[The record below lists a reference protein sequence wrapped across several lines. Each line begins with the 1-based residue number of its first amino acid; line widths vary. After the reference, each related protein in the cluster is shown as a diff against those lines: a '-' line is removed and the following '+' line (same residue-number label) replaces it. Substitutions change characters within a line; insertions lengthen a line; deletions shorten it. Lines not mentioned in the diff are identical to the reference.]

1 MRDELA
7 GRLLAKV
14 LGWDAAAFAQDGR
27 RLQSLAA
34 YKYDEY
40 EGFRAGERFIESL
53 AGWLAQF
60 SATERPTALNFALEH
75 LVFISRAEFD
85 HLIETVYPDLIRPA
99 LVRSVAA
106 IVGSPAHRVAQL
118 TRSVEFRDLQ
128 RKTLILG
135 LADGARLD
143 RLRRASPDLSHEQFY
158 PHPELGPDS
167 RAAMHNSLAAA
178 IEQTGLPEPARFR
191 QVILVDDFAGS
202 GFTLLSPDDAG
213 GWRGKLWRAAGWIE
227 ELRREQ
233 VVDQEANVIVLLYL
247 ASDQAVSS
255 LEARLE
261 DSGLGWQLLVAQ
273 TIRRDL
279 HPIPDAMIDLC
290 KKYFDEAILDQ
301 HLAKG
306 DSPPYLGFGGVSLPL
321 VLHHNTP
328 NNSVGLLWVDT
339 TDLDSSSRR
348 RALFPRRQR
357 HNPDRP

>member
-7 GRLLAKV
+7 GRLLARV
-14 LGWDAAAFAQDGR
+14 LGWDAAAFARDGR
-27 RLQSLAA
+27 RLQALAA
-34 YKYDEY
+34 HKYDEY
-40 EGFRAGERFIESL
+40 EGYRAGERFIESL

-60 SATERPTALNFALEH
+60 TTSERPTALDFAMEH
-75 LVFISRAEFD
+75 LVFISRAELD
-85 HLIETVYPDLIRPA
+85 HLIETVYPDLIRPE

-106 IVGSPAHRVAQL
+106 ITGRPAHRVAEL
-118 TRSVEFRDLQ
+118 TRLVEFRDLQ

-158 PHPELGPDS
+158 PHPELGSDS
-167 RAAMHNSLAAA
+167 RAAMRKSLAAA

-202 GFTLLSPDDAG
+202 GFTLLSRDDVG
-213 GWRGKLWRAAGWIE
+213 GWRGKLWKASGWIDELIRE
-227 ELRREQ
+227 EI
-233 VVDQEANVIVLLYL
+233 VDTDARVIVLLYL
-247 ASDQAVSS
+247 ASDQAVGS
-255 LEARLE
+255 LEERLE
-261 DSGLGWQLLVAQ
+261 ESGLPWRLLIAQ

-279 HPIPDAMIDLC
+279 HPIPSAMIDLC

-328 NNSVGLLWVDT
+328 NNSIGLLWVDT
-339 TDLDSSSRR
+339 TDLESSSRR